1 MIKDNSIYNSS
12 NPTNLIME
20 HSNWVSGDYP
30 SRLFESAPAKRCFRN
45 QLLNSLPEKAFVEL
59 TPYLETVCFSS
70 GDYIYQPGDR
80 VDFVYFPETAV
91 ISEFQI
97 LEDGRS
103 VEIAMTGNEG
113 MLGLLPL
120 FNSGTAVNW
129 TQISVNGTAAKI
141 SRRLFEEKI
150 VRRPD
155 FQKMLFEYITE
166 YVRQIS
172 QRSVCNSY
180 HVIEQRF
187 CSWLLMIQERKQS
200 NKIPLTQ
207 EQISR
212 SLGVHR
218 PSLTHIAQNLRAKKI
233 IDYVRGKIYILDRK
247 ELEKSACACF
257 AEICRHSETL

>member
-1 MIKDNSIYNSS
+1 MIKDNSTLNSS
-12 NPTNLIME
+12 KRIIDSLQ
-20 HSNWVSGDYP
+20 WVGGSYS
-30 SRLFESAPAKRCFRN
+30 SRLFEKTPAKRVLTN
-45 QLLNSLPEKAFVEL
+45 QLLATLSEETLEEL
-59 TPYLETVCFSS
+59 STHLESVCLS
-70 GDYIYQPGDR
+70 GSDYVYQPGDH

-97 LEDGRS
+97 LEDGRT
-103 VEIAMTGNEG
+103 VEIAMTGKEG
-113 MLGLLPL
+113 VLGLLPL

-129 TQISVNGTAAKI
+129 TQVSVNGTALKI
-141 SRRLFEEKI
+141 NSRMFNLIMARH
-150 VRRPD
+150 PG
-155 FQKMLFEYITE
+155 FQKILFEYITD

-187 CSWLLMIQERKQS
+187 CSWLLMIQDRKQS

-207 EQISR
+207 EQIAR

-233 IDYVRGKIYILDRK
+233 IDYVRGKIYILNRA
-247 ELEKSACACF
+247 ELENSACACF
-257 AEICRHSETL
+257 TELCNHSEVH